1 VDGNSVEELGA
12 ELHDYICGPQGSQV
26 NLVIE
31 RNAQE
36 LPAISIR
43 RESLGGGSST
53 GRGPTRIA
61 QSYEQVPFYTSE
73 QDKNEAILEA
83 TQRGALS
90 HEQMTSAC
98 LCAKSIIFS

>member
-1 VDGNSVEELGA
+1 M
-12 ELHDYICGPQGSQV
+12 Q
-26 NLVIE
+26 LVIE

-36 LPAISIR
+36 LPAISVR
-43 RESLGGGSST
+43 REALAGSSSA

-83 TQRGALS
+83 AQRGALS
-90 HEQMTSAC
+90 DVCISSAC
-98 LCAKSIIFS
+98 SYAKCIVSP